1 MGLKVALAQ
10 INPTVGDFAG
20 NAKLIFESCR
30 QAREAGADLVAV
42 GEMALTGYPVEDLA
56 LRRDFQRASEDA
68 LLRLAGELA
77 TDDLGEL
84 TVVVGYLSEAVGG
97 AHLGTNSAAV
107 IRGGEIIAR
116 YDKHH
121 LPNYGVFDE
130 HRYFEAG
137 QSACV
142 FEVAGTRVAL
152 AICEDIWQDGGTLEL
167 IAAQDKQLDLLLVI
181 NGSPFESGKWQTRVD
196 LAAKHAL
203 ALGCRVAYA
212 NLVGGQDELVFDG
225 ASFVVHKDGSLLAAA
240 PAFQPALLTLDIDEP
255 SGEAPS
261 PETDATESIYRA
273 LVLATRDYVQKN
285 SFESA
290 LVGLSGGIDSA
301 LTATIACDAVG
312 ANHVFGVS
320 MPGPYSSEHSISD
333 AKELAHRNKLHL
345 RQVSI
350 EQPLE
355 SFGAAITNEQG
366 KSLVNGV
373 VEENLQAR
381 IRGTTLM
388 AISNAEGQLVLA
400 TGNKSELATGYSTLY
415 GDAVG
420 AFAPLKDVLKTTVW
434 QLAKWR
440 NTEAGRAS
448 VAKMMRAW
456 GATHEIVAS
465 PIPEGSIT
473 KEPSAELCPGQLDS
487 DSLPGYEALDE
498 VLSAYIEGEGL
509 DTDSPSPTSQPLDPV
524 EIARIIAMTDRAEY
538 KRRQY
543 PPGPKIGSRAFGR
556 DRRRPITNKFVTAQ
570 T

>member
-20 NAKLIFESCR
+20 NAKLIVESCR
-30 QAREAGADLVAV
+30 QARAAGADLVAV

-68 LLRLAGELA
+68 VSRLAGELSKGG
-77 TDDLGEL
+77 LGEL
-84 TVVVGYLSEAVGG
+84 TVVVGYLGEAAEG

-107 IRGGEIIAR
+107 IRGGEIIKR

-130 HRYFEAG
+130 HRYFQPG
-137 QSACV
+137 QNACV
-142 FEVAGTRVAL
+142 FEVAGMKVAL
-152 AICEDIWQDGGTLEL
+152 AICEDIWQDGGTLPL
-167 IAAQDKQLDLLLVI
+167 ISAQREHLDLLLVI
-181 NGSPFESGKWQTRVD
+181 NGSPFENGKWQTRVD

-203 ALGCRVAYA
+203 AFGCQVAYV

-225 ASFVVHKDGSLLAAA
+225 ASFVVDRRG
-240 PAFQPALLTLDIDEP
+240 ALLTAAPGFEPALVTFDVDEP

-261 PETDATESIYRA
+261 PEIDATESIYRA

-301 LTATIACDAVG
+301 LTATIACDALG
-312 ANHVFGVS
+312 ADHVFGVS

-333 AKELAHRNKLHL
+333 AKELAHRTKLHL

-350 EQPLE
+350 EQPLK
-355 SFGAAITNEQG
+355 SFRAAITSEQG
-366 KSLVNGV
+366 QSLVNGV

-388 AISNAEGQLVLA
+388 AISNAEGQLVVA

-420 AFAPLKDVLKTTVW
+420 AFAPLKDVLKTTAW

-448 VAKMMRAW
+448 VAKMTRAW
-456 GATHEIVAS
+456 GSTHEIVAS

-473 KEPSAELCPGQLDS
+473 KEPSAELRPGQRDS
-487 DSLPGYEALDE
+487 DSLPDYEALDE

-509 DTDSPSPTSQPLDPV
+509 DTASPSPASQPLEPA
-524 EIARIIAMTDRAEY
+524 EIARVIAMTDRAEY

-556 DRRRPITNKFVTAQ
+556 DRRRPITNKSADR
-570 T
+570 

>member
-1 MGLKVALAQ
+1 
-10 INPTVGDFAG
+10 
-20 NAKLIFESCR
+20 
-30 QAREAGADLVAV
+30 
-42 GEMALTGYPVEDLA
+42 
-56 LRRDFQRASEDA
+56 
-68 LLRLAGELA
+68 
-77 TDDLGEL
+77 
-84 TVVVGYLSEAVGG
+84 
-97 AHLGTNSAAV
+97 
-107 IRGGEIIAR
+107 
-116 YDKHH
+116 
-121 LPNYGVFDE
+121 
-130 HRYFEAG
+130 
-137 QSACV
+137 
-142 FEVAGTRVAL
+142 
-152 AICEDIWQDGGTLEL
+152 
-167 IAAQDKQLDLLLVI
+167 
-181 NGSPFESGKWQTRVD
+181 
-196 LAAKHAL
+196 
-203 ALGCRVAYA
+203 
-212 NLVGGQDELVFDG
+212 VGGQDELVFDG
-225 ASFVVHKDGSLLAAA
+225 ASFVVNKDGSLPAAT
-240 PAFQPALLTLDIDEP
+240 PAFEPALLTFDVDEP
-255 SGEAPS
+255 SGEAHS

-301 LTATIACDAVG
+301 LTAAIACDALG
-312 ANHVFGVS
+312 ADHVFGLS

-333 AKELAHRNKLHL
+333 AKEVAHRTKLHL

-355 SFGAAITNEQG
+355 SFRAAITNEQG

-420 AFAPLKDVLKTTVW
+420 AFAALKDVLKTTVW

-440 NTEAGRAS
+440 NTEAGRVS

-456 GATHEIVAS
+456 GATHEIATS

-473 KEPSAELCPGQLDS
+473 KEPSAELRPGQHDS
-487 DSLPGYEALDE
+487 DSLPDYEALDE
-498 VLSAYIEGEGL
+498 VLSAYIEGNGSA
-509 DTDSPSPTSQPLDPV
+509 TDSPSPASQPLDPA

-556 DRRRPITNKFVTAQ
+556 DRRLPISTRLRHQ
-570 T
+570 

>member
-10 INPTVGDFAG
+10 IDPTVGDFAG
-20 NAKLIFESCR
+20 NAKLIVESCR
-30 QAREAGADLVAV
+30 QARAAGADLLAV

-56 LRRDFQRASEDA
+56 LRRDFQRASEDS
-68 LLRLAGELA
+68 LSLLAGELSEG
-77 TDDLGEL
+77 DLGAL
-84 TVVVGYLSEAVGG
+84 TVVVGYLGEAAQG
-97 AHLGTNSAAV
+97 AQLGTNSAAV
-107 IRGGEIIAR
+107 IRGGEIITR

-142 FEVAGTRVAL
+142 FEVAGAKVAL

-167 IAAQDKQLDLLLVI
+167 IAAQKEQLDFLLVI
-181 NGSPFESGKWQTRVD
+181 NGSPFESDKWQTRVD
-196 LAAKHAL
+196 LAAKHA
-203 ALGCRVAYA
+203 AAFGCQVAYV

-225 ASFVVHKDGSLLAAA
+225 ASFVVDKDGSLLAATA
-240 PAFQPALLTLDIDEP
+240 AFQPALLTFDVDEP

-261 PETDATESIYRA
+261 PEVNATETIYRA

-285 SFESA
+285 SFASA
-290 LVGLSGGIDSA
+290 LLGLSGGIDSA
-301 LTATIACDAVG
+301 LTATIACDALG
-312 ANHVFGVS
+312 ADHVFGVT

-333 AKELAHRNKLHL
+333 AKELAHRTKLHL

-350 EQPLE
+350 ERPLE
-355 SFGAAITNEQG
+355 SFRAAITNEQG
-366 KSLVNGV
+366 QSLVSGV

-420 AFAPLKDVLKTTVW
+420 AFAPLKDALKTTVW

-473 KEPSAELCPGQLDS
+473 KEPSAELRPGQLDS
-487 DSLPGYEALDE
+487 DSLPDYEALDQ

-509 DTDSPSPTSQPLDPV
+509 DTDSLSPASQPLDPA
-524 EIARIIAMTDRAEY
+524 EIARVIAMTDRAEY

-570 T
+570 K